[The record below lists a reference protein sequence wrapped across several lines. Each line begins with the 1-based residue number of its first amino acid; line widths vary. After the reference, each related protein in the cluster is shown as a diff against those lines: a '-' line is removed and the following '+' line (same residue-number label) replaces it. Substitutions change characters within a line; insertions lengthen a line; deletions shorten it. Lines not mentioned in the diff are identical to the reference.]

1 MIRILKRLFCMMA
14 QYKKRLYLGIVLS
27 MINNILGIVPIVCGV
42 WVIKTILDDING
54 NTVLNQNF
62 VFTLIGIIVGTI
74 LLRWLLAYIRAT
86 KQDKALLEACCEV
99 TGKTQYEVVMEGI
112 NKVYAENKK

>member
-1 MIRILKRLFCMMA
+1 MIRILKRLFRMMA

-54 NTVLNQNF
+54 STVLNQNF
-62 VFTLIGIIVGTI
+62 VFMLIGIIVGTI

-86 KQDKALLEACCEV
+86 KQDSIAHEV
-99 TGKTQYEVVMEGI
+99 TST
-112 NKVYAENKK
+112 